1 MAHGPN
7 ILGCK
12 KLCGAWISKIRIISL
27 KPCMGQIKSRG
38 YSWALV
44 FVWWEKSTLPGHK
57 MWGHVI
63 YLRIGAWAM
72 SQNIYII
79 YIYYI
84 YSIYM
89 VHLYIY
95 RDYSIY
101 IIIFIYLPWEK
112 HVVTEGNP
120 RRDNVQGQSGNKFQ
134 QGGAQPQKA
143 NPTERCTRWEPPTFQ
158 LHLQRLLQIGGL
170 VRKSQGCSWCTIQ
183 RNIAV

>member
-1 MAHGPN
+1 MGKSMAHGPK

-27 KPCMGQIKSRG
+27 KSRMGQIKSRG

-72 SQNIYII
+72 SQNIDIYTYI
-79 YIYYI
+79 YIE
-84 YSIYM
+84 
-89 VHLYIY
+89 
-95 RDYSIY
+95 
-101 IIIFIYLPWEK
+101 IIVYIYLPWEK

-120 RRDNVQGQSGNKFQ
+120 WRDNVQGQSGINSSRV
-134 QGGAQPQKA
+134 GL
-143 NPTERCTRWEPPTFQ
+143 NPRRRTPPKHAPVGSPRRSNCISKDFCK
-158 LHLQRLLQIGGL
+158 L
-170 VRKSQGCSWCTIQ
+170 V
-183 RNIAV
+183 A